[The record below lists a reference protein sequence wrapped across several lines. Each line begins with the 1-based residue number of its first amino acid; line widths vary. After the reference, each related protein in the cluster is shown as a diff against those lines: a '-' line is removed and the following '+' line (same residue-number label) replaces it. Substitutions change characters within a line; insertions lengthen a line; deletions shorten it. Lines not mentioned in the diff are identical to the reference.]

1 MTMTHR
7 DLHALLAGYDL
18 PPTYQATIAD
28 DSGPDPEGAPAILA
42 HYDTP
47 NGCVPC
53 RVIRYGNNFDSVTIQ
68 ITASKNGY
76 RKGETILTL
85 PEKVLERRA
94 RTINGALRV
103 VPIDHDKARF
113 LLAQS

>member
-1 MTMTHR
+1 
-7 DLHALLAGYDL
+7 
-18 PPTYQATIAD
+18 
-28 DSGPDPEGAPAILA
+28 
-42 HYDTP
+42 
-47 NGCVPC
+47 
-53 RVIRYGNNFDSVTIQ
+53 
-68 ITASKNGY
+68 
-76 RKGETILTL
+76 L